1 MWRIIFYSVIQSLL
15 LVGAQVFLKMAMM
28 RMPAFGWNREFFTG
42 FLTNWPFAVCGLF
55 FALSSVLWMYIVK
68 TFPFS
73 TAYPMI
79 SLSYVFGMLAAIL
92 FFHESVSMAKWIGV
106 ACIVLGCF
114 LIASP
119 AAAQSNSQTQMR
131 RQIQQAAAAMKTM
144 QCDFVQTKHLKLLND
159 QMVSHGRMHYRQA
172 DQLRWE
178 YTSPYTYTFI
188 LNKDKVLLK
197 NERRSDVIDVAQN
210 RVFREIARLMMNSI
224 VGNSLAD
231 DKNFTTTIAAGNNEW
246 VATLVSK
253 KKDLKQM
260 FQRIVL
266 HIERQKKCVT
276 TVELY
281 EKNGDHTVILLKN
294 IRINEPVSAQLFKVD

>member
-1 MWRIIFYSVIQSLL
+1 
-15 LVGAQVFLKMAMM
+15 
-28 RMPAFGWNREFFTG
+28 
-42 FLTNWPFAVCGLF
+42 
-55 FALSSVLWMYIVK
+55 
-68 TFPFS
+68 
-73 TAYPMI
+73 
-79 SLSYVFGMLAAIL
+79 
-92 FFHESVSMAKWIGV
+92 
-106 ACIVLGCF
+106 
-114 LIASP
+114 
-119 AAAQSNSQTQMR
+119 MR

>member
-1 MWRIIFYSVIQSLL
+1 MWRIIFYSVVQSLL
-15 LVGAQVFLKMAMM
+15 LVGAQVFLKMAMI
-28 RMPAFGWNREFFTG
+28 RMPAFGWNKEFFTG
-42 FLTNWPFAVCGLF
+42 VLTNWPFAVCGLF

-79 SLSYVFGMLAAIL
+79 SLSYVFGMLAAIF
-92 FFHESVSMAKWIGV
+92 FFHETVSVTKWMGV
-106 ACIVLGCF
+106 ACIILGCF

-119 AAAQSNSQTQMR
+119 AAAQTDSQAQMR
-131 RQIQQAAAAMKTM
+131 QQINQAVSTMKTM

-159 QMVSHGRMHYRQA
+159 QMVSHGRMYYRQA
-172 DQLRWE
+172 DLLRWE

-197 NERRSDVIDVAQN
+197 NERRSDVINVAQN
-210 RVFREIARLMMNSI
+210 QVFREIARLMMNSV
-224 VGNSLAD
+224 VGKSLSD
-231 DKNFTTTIAAGNNEW
+231 DRNFSTTITAGTSEW

-253 KKDLKQM
+253 KKDIKQM

-266 HIERQKKCVT
+266 HFSRQKKCVT

-281 EKNGDHTVILLKN
+281 EKNGDRTIIQLNN
-294 IRINEPVSAQLFKVD
+294 IKINEPVSEQLFSIH

>member
-1 MWRIIFYSVIQSLL
+1 MLLPFALGALDLEPNQRIMGHYTTDSVNATGWSNPK
-15 LVGAQVFLKMAMM
+15 LVGIATVATDITPDEVAVFSGGKIV
-28 RMPAFGWNREFFTG
+28 AFR
-42 FLTNWPFAVCGLF
+42 VGL
-55 FALSSVLWMYIVK
+55 S
-68 TFPFS
+68 
-73 TAYPMI
+73 
-79 SLSYVFGMLAAIL
+79 LAAPI
-92 FFHESVSMAKWIGV
+92 SRV
-106 ACIVLGCF
+106 
-114 LIASP
+114 
-119 AAAQSNSQTQMR
+119 
-131 RQIQQAAAAMKTM
+131 
-144 QCDFVQTKHLKLLND
+144 FVIPIDTEGKLLND

-281 EKNGDHTVILLKN
+281 EKNGDHTVIQLKN